1 LAESPRPRRAGGKR
15 RTAFALLL
23 SCLSCLPLGCAVQG
37 GPPYSDAERPQREI
51 PAELRAEALDPARV
65 RVSPEA
71 RTIEQSWILKVYTAL
86 HRRDYATFRVELPP
100 EPGDEAD
107 AVAHLLVPP
116 GPGPHPALVVFPIL
130 AGSHVVS
137 EALAKGLVRR
147 GYLVLRMERHAFPF
161 EDAQHPDELAVALA
175 GAVRGGRRALDWLLT
190 RPDVDPSRVGA
201 AGISMGGM
209 LACLMHA
216 SDPRTRAAFVALT
229 GGGIA
234 ELLYDTRE
242 RPVRG
247 FRDRL
252 IEAHGLGDRA
262 AFLAW
267 AEPHVRRLDPL
278 GYAGRIDPANVF
290 MASGRFDRV
299 VPAARGD
306 ALWQALGKPSRLV
319 LPTGHYQALPFLWH
333 VTGRAAD
340 HFDRTLGPG
349 GFAEAN
355 DATAHDGGAAHAG
368 GDVQHAGSRE

>member
-1 LAESPRPRRAGGKR
+1 V
-15 RTAFALLL
+15 LL

-37 GPPYSDAERPQREI
+37 GPPYPDAARPKREI
-51 PAELRAEALDPARV
+51 PAELRAAPLDPARV
-65 RVSPEA
+65 RVAPEA
-71 RTIEQSWILKVYTAL
+71 RTVEPSWILQLYTAL
-86 HRRDYATFRVELPP
+86 HRRDYATFRVELPA
-100 EPGDEAD
+100 EPGEDAD
-107 AVAHLLVPP
+107 AIAHLLVPP

-130 AGSHVVS
+130 AGTHVVS

-147 GYLVLRMERHAFPF
+147 GYLVLRMERRAFPF
-161 EDAQHPDELAVALA
+161 EEARHPDELARELA
-175 GAVRGGRRALDWLLT
+175 AAVRGGRRAIDWLVT
-190 RPDVDPSRVGA
+190 RPDVDPSRLGS
-201 AGISMGGM
+201 AGISMGGL
-209 LACLMHA
+209 LACLLHA

-229 GGGIA
+229 GGGIG

-267 AEPHVRRLDPL
+267 AKPHVRQLDPL
-278 GYAGRIDPANVF
+278 DYAGLIDPAHVF

-299 VPAARGD
+299 VPAARSD
-306 ALWQALGKPSRLV
+306 ALWQALGRPSRLV

-340 HFDRTLGPG
+340 HFDRVLVPG
-349 GFAEAN
+349 
-355 DATAHDGGAAHAG
+355 DGAGASAGAAQPADH
-368 GDVQHAGSRE
+368 RE